1 MTGFSQLL
9 DPIPVTLVFV
19 GFMIAAIMTS
29 EIGFRIGRWWQRR
42 SPGEQEGPTN
52 MLVGS
57 ILTMLAF
64 LLAVTMGMASDGF
77 DARRVLVREEANT
90 IRTTFLRAGYLAE
103 PYGKD
108 IQSLLREYV
117 PLRIVS
123 RDYTQLEAQDVRSK
137 KIHAELWTQTKE
149 LIRQTPDTET
159 KALFIESI
167 NDLIELHTTRVTAG
181 VYRVPETVILV
192 LMVGA
197 LLTLGVMGYSAGLTG
212 RRGMLSAVVL
222 MVALGTVLTLVID
235 LDRPREGFLQVSQQ
249 PLIDLHE
256 ELGNPRP

>member
-77 DARRVLVREEANT
+77 DSRRVLVREEANT

-123 RDYTQLEAQDVRSK
+123 RDYTQLDAQNVRSK
-137 KIHAELWTQTKE
+137 KNTC
-149 LIRQTPDTET
+149 R
-159 KALFIESI
+159 
-167 NDLIELHTTRVTAG
+167 
-181 VYRVPETVILV
+181 
-192 LMVGA
+192 
-197 LLTLGVMGYSAGLTG
+197 TLDADD
-212 RRGMLSAVVL
+212 
-222 MVALGTVLTLVID
+222 GTD
-235 LDRPREGFLQVSQQ
+235 P
-249 PLIDLHE
+249 P
-256 ELGNPRP
+256 NP